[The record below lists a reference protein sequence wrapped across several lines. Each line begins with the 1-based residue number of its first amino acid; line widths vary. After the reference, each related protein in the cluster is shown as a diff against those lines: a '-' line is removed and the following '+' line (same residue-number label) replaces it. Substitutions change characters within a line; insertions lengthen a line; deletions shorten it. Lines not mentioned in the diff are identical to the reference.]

1 MYVGLASLVF
11 AALAYSLLGV
21 MYQTLVSVGDNP
33 PSHSEI
39 MLQAS
44 VIGELLCP
52 AGQLPCRN
60 SCADSLQCNARAHT
74 RYRSKMKA
82 NAATARILANAFI
95 YDLQD
100 LADSLGVCI
109 CHDWPAMDYWPR
121 LQGWSL
127 WQGTKYS
134 MCCPNGAR

>member
-44 VIGELLCP
+44 VIGEPLCP
-52 AGQLPCRN
+52 AGHLPCRN
-60 SCADSLQCNARAHT
+60 SYADTLQCNARAHT
-74 RYRSKMKA
+74 VRYRSKMKA
-82 NAATARILANAFI
+82 NAATARILANVF
-95 YDLQD
+95 
-100 LADSLGVCI
+100 V
-109 CHDWPAMDYWPR
+109 
-121 LQGWSL
+121 
-127 WQGTKYS
+127 
-134 MCCPNGAR
+134 